1 MDKPCARPDEF
12 NSRRKK
18 MNDIL
23 AGFKVKKTFILSLV
37 AVSSLFCE
45 MNGWWIAPQEW
56 YMMLGFGGMAAVR
69 AGMTK

>member
-1 MDKPCARPDEF
+1 
-12 NSRRKK
+12 
-18 MNDIL
+18 MNEIM
-23 AGFKVKKTFILSLV
+23 AGFKGKKTFILSFV
-37 AVSSLFCE
+37 AVASLFCE